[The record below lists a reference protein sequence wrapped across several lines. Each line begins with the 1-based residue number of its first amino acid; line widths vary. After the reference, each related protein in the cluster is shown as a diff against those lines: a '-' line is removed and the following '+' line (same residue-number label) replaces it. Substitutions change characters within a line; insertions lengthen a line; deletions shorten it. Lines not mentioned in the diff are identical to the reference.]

1 MTRPRLWLT
10 QTVFTSGV
18 SMYQILRLQLN
29 TSPFPAVSA
38 WAQSQNDPSEI
49 LIIEGTAAE
58 SDNALQ
64 AKHII
69 RVRYMV
75 TVAKSVKYLLLL

>member
-29 TSPFPAVSA
+29 TSPFTAVSA
-38 WAQSQNDPSEI
+38 WAQLQNVPSVH
-49 LIIEGTAAE
+49 EGTAAE

-64 AKHII
+64 AKHL
-69 RVRYMV
+69 R
-75 TVAKSVKYLLLL
+75 KSDTY